1 VSDKREAARRE
12 ATRGE
17 AAQGEARR
25 ESDERPLDGGAYIG
39 REPELASETIPGGV
53 RPDDERVSAHETQ
66 SSGEGALEERVQ
78 GRDDEWPTGHREDR
92 SASDDDVRRAGEN
105 A

>member
-1 VSDKREAARRE
+1 M
-12 ATRGE
+12 T
-17 AAQGEARR
+17 
-25 ESDERPLDGGAYIG
+25 DEREPAQRDPAPRERNPDERTLDGGAYIG

-53 RPDDERVSAHETQ
+53 QPDDERVSAHETQ

-78 GRDDEWPTGHREDR
+78 GRGDEWPTGHREG
-92 SASDDDVRRAGEN
+92 SAASDDEVKRAGEN

>member
-1 VSDKREAARRE
+1 MSDEREAAQREAARRE
-12 ATRGE
+12 P
-17 AAQGEARR
+17 
-25 ESDERPLDGGAYIG
+25 DERTLDGGAYIG

-53 RPDDERVSAHETQ
+53 QPDDERVSAHETQ

-78 GRDDEWPTGHREDR
+78 GRDDEWPIGHREDR
-92 SASDDDVRRAGEN
+92 PANDDDVRRAGEN